1 MATGTLGQ
9 SAPAAA
15 TLTTVYTVPSAK
27 VATFNVSITNTTSS
41 PIAIRLAIAGT
52 ATPTTGE
59 YIEYDTVLA
68 GNGVLE
74 RGGIVANAAKN
85 VVVFASFVGVSVSV
99 YGYEE

>member
-1 MATGTLGQ
+1 M
-9 SAPAAA
+9 
-15 TLTTVYTVPSAK
+15 PSAK

-74 RGGIVANAAKN
+74 RGGLVATAGKY
-85 VVVFASFVGVSVSV
+85 VVVSASAATSISVNV
-99 YGYEE
+99 YGFEG